1 MTAMTTNRQAKAKRG
16 VPAGRVLWAAW
27 LIVAVVAPVK
37 AMAQDTPAT
46 TDTEIVAQVRFTRE
60 QFVDL
65 TTRMLEVA
73 DLLDESE
80 PETAQVLRQ
89 AVSQAR
95 RAFIAEDMERVASL
109 LAQGLTSAAASNQQ
123 GVIEEL
129 QKVLEMLRAG
139 ALDLEE
145 RQERINQWRDQLRRL
160 GRILEDQKRLEQQSR
175 VKAHEDEINRQFEEL
190 DRQVG
195 SLVEQ
200 QQELRDQA
208 AALTEA
214 DLSEA
219 AAWTAEMLEKVREL
233 RADQETIAA
242 VADIVGVDRLP
253 MLAETQ
259 REAGQQ
265 ATELAKELGEH
276 GGDMVSS
283 AAEAM
288 AAAADHMEEPN
299 HQEARDRAA
308 DAIADLTK
316 AERLLEEMLAKA
328 SADTPA
334 GRIAERQAEL
344 AQQAGEVAE
353 TAKAL
358 SEKTGRPA
366 NTDHMDA
373 ARREMERAAE
383 KLRAQRRDAA
393 LVNQDEAI
401 RQLKDE
407 KYRLAQLHQRIKEQ
421 AKRDLAEQGAEQGE
435 LAGQTRE
442 TGEEMA
448 GQDDSEPTPGAES
461 VDRAADAMDRAAGK
475 LGDESSGQ
483 SDSDRA
489 GQANADQQEAIEQLE
504 RAAKELAEEIAA
516 EQERIESE
524 QLAKIDELLQKVL
537 DGQRQISEATI
548 KAYEARDAET
558 GDYDRPEQLKLAE
571 LADGEGEL
579 SGDVARVRDMLAEE
593 GSAVVFPIVL
603 EQVQDDLDG
612 AQRRLASLSAGEV
625 TQGIQKDIELALR
638 EMIESI
644 REELSDRRNKADA
657 GEGAGGGGGGG
668 GDAPLVPPVAEL
680 KMLRRLQMR
689 IAEQTETLNA
699 KIDALPADQASE
711 THARLAKRQQQLQ
724 EMASAL
730 AERLEQHQQ
739 APDDQEGG
747 QP

>member
-1 MTAMTTNRQAKAKRG
+1 
-16 VPAGRVLWAAW
+16 
-27 LIVAVVAPVK
+27 
-37 AMAQDTPAT
+37 
-46 TDTEIVAQVRFTRE
+46 
-60 QFVDL
+60 DL
-65 TTRMLEVA
+65 TTKMLEVA
-73 DLLDESE
+73 DLLEESE

-129 QKVLEMLRAG
+129 QKVLELLRAG

-160 GRILEDQKRLEQQSR
+160 GRILDDQKRLEQQSR
-175 VKAHEDEINRQFEEL
+175 VKANEDEIDRQFAEL

-195 SLVEQ
+195 SLVER

-214 DLSEA
+214 DLK
-219 AAWTAEMLEKVREL
+219 AEVRSLAELLEKVGEL

-265 ATELAKELGEH
+265 ATELAKELGEF

-283 AAEAM
+283 AAESM

-299 HQEARDRAA
+299 HQQARDRAE
-308 DAIADLTK
+308 DAIADLAK
-316 AERLLEEMLAKA
+316 AERLLEEMLAEA

-334 GRIAERQAEL
+334 GRIAEQQAEL
-344 AQQAGEVAE
+344 AQRTGEVAE

-366 NTDHMDA
+366 NTDHIDA

-421 AKRDLAEQGAEQGE
+421 AERDL
-435 LAGQTRE
+435 
-442 TGEEMA
+442 
-448 GQDDSEPTPGAES
+448 
-461 VDRAADAMDRAAGK
+461 
-475 LGDESSGQ
+475 
-483 SDSDRA
+483 
-489 GQANADQQEAIEQLE
+489 
-504 RAAKELAEEIAA
+504 
-516 EQERIESE
+516 SE
-524 QLAKIDELLQKVL
+524 Q
-537 DGQRQISEATI
+537 
-548 KAYEARDAET
+548 
-558 GDYDRPEQLKLAE
+558 
-571 LADGEGEL
+571 
-579 SGDVARVRDMLAEE
+579 
-593 GSAVVFPIVL
+593 
-603 EQVQDDLDG
+603 
-612 AQRRLASLSAGEV
+612 
-625 TQGIQKDIELALR
+625 
-638 EMIESI
+638 
-644 REELSDRRNKADA
+644 
-657 GEGAGGGGGGG
+657 
-668 GDAPLVPPVAEL
+668 
-680 KMLRRLQMR
+680 
-689 IAEQTETLNA
+689 
-699 KIDALPADQASE
+699 
-711 THARLAKRQQQLQ
+711 
-724 EMASAL
+724 
-730 AERLEQHQQ
+730 
-739 APDDQEGG
+739 
-747 QP
+747 